1 VAVGPEIASPLD
13 EPAGPPHVSIV
24 VGSYNRLTA
33 LCELLERFLTQ
44 DWQDFEVIVIEQSA
58 LATDAERERLNQLA
72 GDERIRIFRREPLG
86 GAGARNEGC
95 RLARGEII
103 VAFDD
108 DDLPASNRW
117 LSAMLKNFEDPRCLA
132 VSGRHIVEGGADPP
146 YVNMARARR
155 QVLSYSVLMWQRC
168 YVRTDVR
175 SERIQNLMGGNSA
188 FRRSVFERCGLW
200 DTFTRCEN
208 ENSFCF
214 RLRRAMRPG
223 EYLVF
228 DPEATMIR
236 RLHIEGGMD
245 KRHIGVLRFGWRMF
259 EYFHKVLGYYHRRRF
274 LALYPVYFVFFPVVI
289 ASWVWNE
296 SAAHR
301 GRPLRRIA
309 AIACF
314 CLMLP
319 LLWMVWLARLAVDRV
334 RLGPAPREASFAPYP
349 PEAIAP
355 SGPV

>member
-1 VAVGPEIASPLD
+1 
-13 EPAGPPHVSIV
+13 
-24 VGSYNRLTA
+24 
-33 LCELLERFLTQ
+33 
-44 DWQDFEVIVIEQSA
+44 
-58 LATDAERERLNQLA
+58 
-72 GDERIRIFRREPLG
+72 
-86 GAGARNEGC
+86 
-95 RLARGEII
+95 
-103 VAFDD
+103 
-108 DDLPASNRW
+108 
-117 LSAMLKNFEDPRCLA
+117 
-132 VSGRHIVEGGADPP
+132 
-146 YVNMARARR
+146 
-155 QVLSYSVLMWQRC
+155 
-168 YVRTDVR
+168 
-175 SERIQNLMGGNSA
+175 
-188 FRRSVFERCGLW
+188 
-200 DTFTRCEN
+200 
-208 ENSFCF
+208 
-214 RLRRAMRPG
+214 MRPG